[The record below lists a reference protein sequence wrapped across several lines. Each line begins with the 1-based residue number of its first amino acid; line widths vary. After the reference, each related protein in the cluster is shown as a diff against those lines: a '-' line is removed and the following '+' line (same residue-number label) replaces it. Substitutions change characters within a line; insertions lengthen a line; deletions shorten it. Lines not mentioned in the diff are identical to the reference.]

1 MIKKVLFLFA
11 AFLLTSVAQAQNES
25 QEQWWGYVSADTQ
38 RLGLGVQAAD
48 TYHCAIFIPG
58 NQAVASGKT
67 IKAVRFGLTAAG
79 AENVKVWLASSLPAS
94 ITKAN
99 TLQIV
104 NVTTTGQTVDVNLTS
119 PYTIPAGGVY
129 VGYSFTIGKVTTQD
143 DQYPVLTTGSDNPNG
158 LYLKTDQNVP
168 SWSNL
173 YGNGYGSLFLQ
184 VLLEGEFLD
193 NAAVPNDFG
202 PLYSLLGQPVT
213 DQFAITNIGTTP
225 LSSID
230 YTITSD
236 GVTSAEQHID
246 ITSPIA
252 FNNTNY
258 VSITVPA
265 DTAARASTKTL
276 NITKVNGIDNAKAD
290 QAAKFTLYTLPEKVD
305 RNVVVEE
312 YTGTGCGYC
321 PRGLIG
327 MEKLRNTYGDRFIG
341 IGLHQYNTSDA
352 MYINP
357 NAYAKLSFSG
367 APSCRMDRGDEIDP
381 YYGSSNDICDDFAAQ
396 MTVPALAQVSVSGVV
411 DSLLTKVEAKA
422 EVKALIDDS
431 KFTLE
436 FVVVGDSL
444 KGTGAAWNQSNYY
457 YQGTTAQWGV
467 GNDMAIFC
475 KGGQYGKS
483 SVSGW
488 YFNDVALCSSY
499 VSNVNKAPAL
509 GTLAGGETKEA
520 EYTLTL
526 PTKTTLKN
534 AIKQDQLYVIALL
547 VDQNKRI
554 VNAAKAKIEMEQ
566 PEVIEP
572 DTTEVII
579 PDTVVV
585 NPDDLELEAPEGWV
599 KAIANGNLADSVVTS
614 YAAKEYPSA
623 IIVDAL
629 IVPGAGK
636 NNSRGIVVKA
646 GDDTQNE
653 GAQAWDSQFWIKL
666 NEYLPTGTKLHVE
679 FDYKASQ
686 AAKVTTQ
693 AHAAPG
699 AYQHWGMIGDVNF
712 TTEWQHLSTDV
723 EVTDAMAKGDNGN
736 GSGIGLLSIA
746 FNLQEEKS
754 ATYYYFDNFGVWYQL
769 PVVDG
774 IQSLNTHQPAE
785 SVIYNLNGQKVQT
798 TRKGLYIS
806 KGKKVTIK

>member
-1 MIKKVLFLFA
+1 MIKKLLFFFA
-11 AFLLTSVAQAQNES
+11 AFLLTTVAQAQNET
-25 QEQWWGYVSADTQ
+25 QEHWWGYVSEDTQ
-38 RLGLGVQAAD
+38 RTGLGVQAAD

-79 AENVKVWLASSLPAS
+79 AEDVKVWLASSLPS
-94 ITKAN
+94 KITAAN

-104 NVTTTGQTVDVNLTS
+104 NVNTTGQTIDVNLTS

-129 VGYSFTIGKVTTQD
+129 VGYSFTIGKVSTQD
-143 DQYPVLTTGSDNPNG
+143 DQYPVFTTGSDNSNG

-168 SWSNL
+168 QWSNL

-184 VLLEGEFLD
+184 VLLEGEFFE
-193 NAAVPNDFG
+193 NAATPADFG
-202 PLYSLLGQPVT
+202 PLYTLLGQPVT
-213 DQFAITNIGTTP
+213 DRFAITNVGTTP

-252 FNNTNY
+252 FNNTDY
-258 VSITVPA
+258 ISITVPA
-265 DTAARASTKTL
+265 DTAAHASTKTL
-276 NITKVNGIDNAKAD
+276 NITKVNGSDNAQAD
-290 QAAKFTLYTLPEKVD
+290 QGAQFTLYTLPEKVD

-327 MEKLRNTYGDRFIG
+327 MEKLRKTYGDRFIG
-341 IGLHQYNTSDA
+341 IGLHQYNSSDA

-381 YYGSSNDICDDFAAQ
+381 YYGSSNDICNDFADE
-396 MTVPALAQVSVSGVV
+396 MTVPALAHVSVSGVV
-411 DSLLTKVEAKA
+411 DSLMTKVEAKA
-422 EVKALIDDS
+422 EIKALIDDS
-431 KFTLE
+431 KFSLE

-444 KGTGAAWNQSNYY
+444 KGTGTAWNQSNYY

-475 KGGQYGKS
+475 KGGKYGKS

-499 VSNVNKAPAL
+499 VNGSNKAPAL
-509 GTLAGGETKEA
+509 GTLAGGESKEA

-534 AIKQDQLYVIALL
+534 AMKQDQLYIIALV
-547 VDQNKRI
+547 VDQNKKI
-554 VNAAKAKIEMEQ
+554 VNAAKAKIELQQ
-566 PEVIEP
+566 PEVIDP

-579 PDTVVV
+579 PDTLVV
-585 NPDDLELEAPEGWV
+585 NPDDLELEAPEGWI

-614 YAAKEYPSA
+614 YAVKEYPSA
-623 IIVDAL
+623 NIVDAV

-666 NEYLPTGTKLHVE
+666 NQALPTGTKLHVE

-693 AHAAPG
+693 SHAAPG
-699 AYQHWGMIGDVNF
+699 SYLHWAMIGDVSF
-712 TTEWQHLSTDV
+712 TAEWQHFSADV

-736 GSGIGLLSIA
+736 GNGEGVLSIA
-746 FNLQEEKS
+746 FNLQEERS
-754 ATYYYFDNFGVWYQL
+754 ATDYFFDNFGVWYQQ

-774 IQSLNTHQPAE
+774 IQSLKADNAAE
-785 SVIYNLNGQKVQT
+785 AVFNLNGQKVQKA
-798 TRKGLYIS
+798 RKGLYIQN
-806 KGKKVTIK
+806 GKKIVR

>member
-1 MIKKVLFLFA
+1 MIKKLLFFFA
-11 AFLLTSVAQAQNES
+11 AFLLTTVAQAQNET
-25 QEQWWGYVSADTQ
+25 QEHWWGYVSEDTQ
-38 RLGLGVQAAD
+38 RTGLGVQAAD

-79 AENVKVWLASSLPAS
+79 AEDVKVWLASSLPS
-94 ITKAN
+94 KITAAN

-104 NVTTTGQTVDVNLTS
+104 NVNTTGQTIDVNLTS

-129 VGYSFTIGKVTTQD
+129 VGYSFTIGKVSTQD
-143 DQYPVLTTGSDNPNG
+143 DQYPVFTTGSDNSNG

-168 SWSNL
+168 QWSNL

-184 VLLEGEFLD
+184 VLLEGEFFE
-193 NAAVPNDFG
+193 NAATPADFG
-202 PLYSLLGQPVT
+202 PFYTVLGQPVT
-213 DQFAITNIGTTP
+213 GQFAITNIGTTP

-252 FNNTNY
+252 FNNTDY
-258 VSITVPA
+258 ISITVPA

-276 NITKVNGIDNAKAD
+276 NITKVNGVDNAKAD
-290 QAAKFTLYTLPEKVD
+290 QGAQFTLYTLPEKVD

-327 MEKLRNTYGDRFIG
+327 MENLRNTYGDRFIG

-352 MYINP
+352 MYINS

-381 YYGSSNDICDDFAAQ
+381 YYGSGSDIRDDFAAQ
-396 MTVPALAQVSVSGVV
+396 MTLPALAKVSVSGVV
-411 DSLLTKVEAKA
+411 DTLLTKVEAKA
-422 EVKALIDDS
+422 HVEALLNDS
-431 KFTLE
+431 KYTLE

-444 KGTGAAWNQSNYY
+444 KGTGTAWNQSNYY

-475 KGGQYGKS
+475 RGGKYGKS

-499 VSNVNKAPAL
+499 VSGTNKAPAL
-509 GTLAGGETKEA
+509 GTLAGGESKEA

-534 AIKQDQLYVIALL
+534 AMKQDQLYIIALV
-547 VDQNKRI
+547 VDQNKKI
-554 VNAAKAKIEMEQ
+554 VNAAKAKIELEQ
-566 PEVIEP
+566 PEVIDP

-579 PDTVVV
+579 PDTLVV
-585 NPDDLELEAPEGWV
+585 NPDDLELEAPEGWI

-614 YAAKEYPSA
+614 YAVKEYPSA
-623 IIVDAL
+623 NIVDAV

-666 NEYLPTGTKLHVE
+666 NQALPTGTKLHVE

-693 AHAAPG
+693 SHAAPG
-699 AYQHWGMIGDVNF
+699 SYLHWAMIGDVSF
-712 TTEWQHLSTDV
+712 TAEWQHFSADV

-736 GSGIGLLSIA
+736 GNGEGVLSIA

-754 ATYYYFDNFGVWYQL
+754 ATDYFFDNFGVWYQL

-774 IQSLNTHQPAE
+774 IQSLKADNAAE
-785 SVIYNLNGQKVQT
+785 AVFNLNGQKVQKA
-798 TRKGLYIS
+798 RKGLYIQN
-806 KGKKVTIK
+806 GKKIVR

>member
-1 MIKKVLFLFA
+1 MIKKLLFFFA
-11 AFLLTSVAQAQNES
+11 ALTLSSVVQAQNET
-25 QEQWWGYVSADTQ
+25 QEHWWGYVSDDTQ
-38 RLGLGVQAAD
+38 RTGLGVQAAD

-79 AENVKVWLASSLPAS
+79 VEDVKVWLASSLPS
-94 ITKAN
+94 KITAAN

-104 NVTTTGQTVDVNLTS
+104 NVTTTGETIDVNLTS

-143 DQYPVLTTGSDNPNG
+143 DQYPVLTTGSDNSNG
-158 LYLKTDQNVP
+158 LYLKTDQAVP
-168 SWSNL
+168 QWSNL

-184 VLLEGEFLD
+184 VLLEGEFFE
-193 NAAVPNDFG
+193 NAATPADFG
-202 PLYSLLGQPVT
+202 PIYTVLGQEGT
-213 DQFAITNIGTTP
+213 GQFAVTNAGTTP

-246 ITSPIA
+246 IDEPIVFSA
-252 FNNTNY
+252 TGM
-258 VSITVPA
+258 VGITVPA
-265 DTAARASTKTL
+265 DLVIGTSTKSL
-276 NITKVNGIDNAKAD
+276 NITKVNGNVNAKAD
-290 QAAKFTLYTLPEKVD
+290 QSAEFTLYTLPELVD

-327 MEKLRNTYGDRFIG
+327 MENLRKTYGDRFIG
-341 IGLHQYNTSDA
+341 IGLHQYNSSDA

-381 YYGSSNDICDDFAAQ
+381 YYGSSNDICNDFADE
-396 MTVPALAQVSVSGVV
+396 MTVPALAKVSVSGVV
-411 DSLLTKVEAKA
+411 DSLMTKVEAKA
-422 EVKALIDDS
+422 EIKALIDDS
-431 KFTLE
+431 KFSLE

-444 KGTGAAWNQSNYY
+444 KGTGTAWNQSNYY

-475 KGGQYGKS
+475 KGGKYGKS

-499 VSNVNKAPAL
+499 VNGSNKAPAL
-509 GTLAGGETKEA
+509 GTLAGGESKEA

-534 AIKQDQLYVIALL
+534 AMKQDQLYIIALV
-547 VDQNKRI
+547 VDQNKKI
-554 VNAAKAKIEMEQ
+554 VNAAKAKIELQQ
-566 PEVIEP
+566 PEVIDP

-579 PDTVVV
+579 PDTLVV
-585 NPDDLELEAPEGWV
+585 NPDDLELEAPEGWI

-614 YAAKEYPSA
+614 YAVKEYPSA
-623 IIVDAL
+623 YIVDAV

-666 NEYLPTGTKLHVE
+666 NQALPTGTKLHVE

-693 AHAAPG
+693 SHAAPG
-699 AYQHWGMIGDVNF
+699 SYLHWAMIGDVSF
-712 TTEWQHLSTDV
+712 TAEWQHFSTDV

-736 GSGIGLLSIA
+736 GNGEGVLSIA

-754 ATYYYFDNFGVWYQL
+754 ATDYFFDNFGVWYQL

-774 IQSLNTHQPAE
+774 IQSLKANNTAE
-785 SVIYNLNGQKVQT
+785 AVFNLNGQKVQKA
-798 TRKGLYIS
+798 RKGLYIQN
-806 KGKKVTIK
+806 GKKIVR

>member
-1 MIKKVLFLFA
+1 MIKKLLFFFA
-11 AFLLTSVAQAQNES
+11 AFLLTTVAQAQDET
-25 QEQWWGYVSADTQ
+25 QEHWWGYVSDETQ
-38 RLGLGVQAAD
+38 RTGLGVQAAD

-79 AENVKVWLASSLPAS
+79 AEDVKVWLASSLPS
-94 ITKAN
+94 KITAAN

-104 NVTTTGQTVDVNLTS
+104 NVTTTGQTIDVNLTS

-129 VGYSFTIGKVTTQD
+129 VGYSFTIGKVSTQD
-143 DQYPVLTTGSDNPNG
+143 DQYPVFTTGSDNSNG

-168 SWSNL
+168 QWSNL
-173 YGNGYGSLFLQ
+173 YGYGYGSLFLQ
-184 VLLEGEFLD
+184 VLLEGEFVD
-193 NAAVPNDFG
+193 NTAVPADFG
-202 PLYSLLGQPVT
+202 PLYTLLGQPVT
-213 DQFAITNIGTTP
+213 DQFAITNVGTTP

-252 FNNTNY
+252 FNNTDY
-258 VSITVPA
+258 LSITVPA
-265 DTAARASTKTL
+265 DTVAHASTKTL
-276 NITKVNGIDNAKAD
+276 NITKVNGVDNAQAD
-290 QAAKFTLYTLPEKVD
+290 QGAKFTLYTLPEKVD

-312 YTGTGCGYC
+312 FTGTGCGYC

-327 MEKLRNTYGDRFIG
+327 MENLRNTYGDRFIG
-341 IGLHQYNTSDA
+341 IGLHQYNSSDA
-352 MYINP
+352 MYINS
-357 NAYAKLSFSG
+357 NAYAKLSFGG
-367 APSCRMDRGDEIDP
+367 APSCRIDRGEEIDP
-381 YYGSSNDICDDFAAQ
+381 YYGSGSDIRDDFANEMA
-396 MTVPALAQVSVSGVV
+396 VPALAQVSVSGVV
-411 DSLLTKVEAKA
+411 DSLMTKVEAKA

-444 KGTGAAWNQSNYY
+444 KGTGTAWNQSNYY

-467 GNDMAIFC
+467 GSDMAIFC
-475 KGGQYGKS
+475 KGGKYGKS

-499 VSNVNKAPAL
+499 VSGSNKAPAL
-509 GTLAGGETKEA
+509 GTLAGGESKEA

-534 AIKQDQLYVIALL
+534 AMKQDQLYIIALV
-547 VDQNKRI
+547 VDQNKKI
-554 VNAAKAKIEMEQ
+554 VNAAKAKIELEQ
-566 PEVIEP
+566 PEVIDP

-579 PDTVVV
+579 PDTLVV

-623 IIVDAL
+623 NIVDAV

-636 NNSRGIVVKA
+636 NYSRGIMVKA

-666 NEYLPTGTKLHVE
+666 NQALPTGTKLHVE

-693 AHAAPG
+693 SHAAPG
-699 AYQHWGMIGDVNF
+699 SYLHWAMIGDVSF
-712 TTEWQHLSTDV
+712 TAEWQHFSTDV

-736 GSGIGLLSIA
+736 GNGEGVLSIA

-754 ATYYYFDNFGVWYQL
+754 ATDYFFDNFGVWYQL

-774 IQSLNTHQPAE
+774 IQSLKADNAAE
-785 SVIYNLNGQKVQT
+785 AVFNLNGQKVQKA
-798 TRKGLYIS
+798 RKGLYIQN
-806 KGKKVTIK
+806 GKKIVR

>member
-1 MIKKVLFLFA
+1 MIKKLLFFFA
-11 AFLLTSVAQAQNES
+11 ALTLSSVVQAQNET
-25 QEQWWGYVSADTQ
+25 QEHWWGYVSDDTQ
-38 RLGLGVQAAD
+38 RIGLGVQDAD

-79 AENVKVWLASSLPAS
+79 AEDVKVWLASSLPS
-94 ITKAN
+94 KITAAN

-104 NVTTTGQTVDVNLTS
+104 NVTTTGETIDVNLTS

-143 DQYPVLTTGSDNPNG
+143 DQYPVLTTGSDNSNG
-158 LYLKTDQNVP
+158 LYLKTDQAVP
-168 SWSNL
+168 QWSNL

-184 VLLEGEFLD
+184 VLLEGEFFE
-193 NAAVPNDFG
+193 NAATPADFG
-202 PLYSLLGQPVT
+202 PIYTVLGQEGT
-213 DQFAITNIGTTP
+213 GQFAVTNAGTTP

-246 ITSPIA
+246 IDEPIVFSA
-252 FNNTNY
+252 TGM

-265 DTAARASTKTL
+265 DTAARASSKTL
-276 NITKVNGIDNAKAD
+276 NITKVNGSDNAQAD
-290 QAAKFTLYTLPEKVD
+290 QAAKFTLYTLPEVVE

-327 MEKLRNTYGDRFIG
+327 MEKLRQNYGDRFIG

-352 MYINP
+352 MYINS

-381 YYGSSNDICDDFAAQ
+381 YYGSSNDICNDFADE
-396 MTVPALAQVSVSGVV
+396 MTVPALAKVTVSGVV
-411 DSLLTKVEAKA
+411 DTLLTKVQAKA
-422 EVKALIDDS
+422 EIKALLDDS
-431 KFTLE
+431 KFSLE

-444 KGTGAAWNQSNYY
+444 KGTGSAWNQSNYY

-475 KGGQYGKS
+475 KGGKYGKS
-483 SVSGW
+483 SVTGW

-499 VSNVNKAPAL
+499 VNGSNKAPAL

-526 PTKTTLKN
+526 PTKATLKN
-534 AIKQDQLYVIALL
+534 ALKKDQLYIIALI
-547 VDQNKRI
+547 VDKNKKI
-554 VNAAKAKIEMEQ
+554 VNAAKAKIELDL
-566 PEVIEP
+566 PEVI
-572 DTTEVII
+572 D

-585 NPDDLELEAPEGWV
+585 NPDDPELEAPEGWINL
-599 KAIANGNLADSVVTS
+599 IANGNLADSVVTN
-614 YAAKEYPSA
+614 YYAKEAPSA
-623 IIVDAL
+623 DIVAAR
-629 IVPGAGK
+629 IVAGAGK
-636 NNSRGIVVKA
+636 NNSRGIVVKSA
-646 GDDTQNE
+646 DHP
-653 GAQAWDSQFWIKL
+653 AQAWDTQFWLKV
-666 NEYLPTGTKLHVE
+666 NEPLATGSKLHVE
-679 FDYKASQ
+679 FDYAANK
-686 AAKVTTQ
+686 AAKVSTQ
-693 AHAAPG
+693 AHGEPG

-712 TTEWQHLSTDV
+712 TTEWQHFSQDV
-723 EVTDAMAKGDNGN
+723 EISDAMAKGDNGN
-736 GSGIGLLSIA
+736 GNGIGLISIA
-746 FNLQEEKS
+746 FNLAEDS
-754 ATYYYFDNFGVWYQL
+754 VATEYYFDNFGVWCQKPY
-769 PVVDG
+769 PTG
-774 IQSLNTHQPAE
+774 IQSLTADKASNA
-785 SVIYNLNGQKVQT
+785 IYNLNGQKVLKAQ
-798 TRKGLYIS
+798 KGIYIQN
-806 KGKKVTIK
+806 GKKVKK